1 MTIDRIF
8 LAFMGLVGVA
18 IGVILVAAPETRD
31 YRVPPY
37 YWVLIAMAV
46 FELIA
51 FARARGAPGTMITM
65 QARLLGLVLAV
76 VVMVLVPIL
85 AGSSGRL
92 V

>member
-1 MTIDRIF
+1 
-8 LAFMGLVGVA
+8 MGLVGVA

>member
-65 QARLLGLVLAV
+65 QARLLGLLLAV